1 MPPATTDTSFPVAP
15 VQLQQVDIIGLWAA
29 WHFHNSIWLQ
39 PETEIQHLASPVQ
52 LQQVNIIGL
61 QAPQAARH
69 RCKDLG
75 WLKTRAGRIGR
86 WGHGAV
92 GGHERAA
99 VLRRGG
105 GYGREDMQTGSG
117 SAQPDPQTHP

>member
-1 MPPATTDTSFPVAP
+1 VPPATTDTSFPVAP

-29 WHFHNSIWLQ
+29 LHFHNSIWLR

-75 WLKTRAGRIGR
+75 WLQARAGRIGR
-86 WGHGAV
+86 RRHGPV
-92 GGHERAA
+92 GGHECAA
-99 VLRRGG
+99 VLRRGRG
-105 GYGREDMQTGSG
+105 DGRDDMRTGSC
-117 SAQPDPQTHP
+117 